1 MTAAESTTSDS
12 GFQVPAQ
19 LFNEA
24 AAATGIG
31 SMPGTSVR
39 EATAVIFGESDLP
52 YVPELPGRGPG
63 SDMIGRTMSRLALVD
78 PAFSVSTTPS
88 GWRLAD
94 RPGRDVR
101 RALSWWGED
110 LDAVQEQAVGFAG
123 SLKVQLAGPLTVAA
137 SVELVSGEKVLRDQ
151 GARRDIGAATAEAA
165 AVLVAD
171 LRGRVPQAHVI
182 VQLDEPGLAAVIN
195 GSVPTASGLT
205 KYRPVELAE
214 VESLL
219 SDLVKSLHGVGASVL
234 VHSCAPKPPFE
245 LWRRAG
251 FDGIS
256 FDAALIT
263 DADYDHLGA
272 AIDRGTKLVLGVV
285 PTNARPDSQAALAQV
300 SHLQRE
306 LSFDDATWLPN
317 IAVSPS
323 CGLATLPQSVARASI
338 DAVHEVARS
347 LRGVTA
353 SSDRDSA

>member
-1 MTAAESTTSDS
+1 MTAAESTTS
-12 GFQVPAQ
+12 GNGVQVPAQ

-31 SMPGTSVR
+31 SMPGTSVT
-39 EATAVIFGESDLP
+39 ESAAIVFGESDLP
-52 YVPELPGRGPG
+52 YVPELPARGPG

-88 GWRLAD
+88 GWRLSD

-110 LDAVQEQAVGFAG
+110 LDAVQEQATGFAG
-123 SLKVQLAGPLTVAA
+123 SLKVQLAGPLTMAA
-137 SVELVSGEKVLRDQ
+137 SVELVSGEKVLRDE
-151 GARRDIGAATAEAA
+151 GARRDVAAATAEAA
-165 AVLVAD
+165 VALIAE
-171 LRGRVPQAHVI
+171 LRSRVSQAHIV
-182 VQLDEPGLAAVIN
+182 VQLDEPGLAAVLN

-219 SDLVKSLHGVGASVL
+219 GHLVKSIHAAGASVL
-234 VHSCAPKPPFE
+234 VHSCAPKPPFQ

-251 FDGIS
+251 FDAIS
-256 FDAALIT
+256 FDAALINE
-263 DADYDHLGA
+263 ADYDHLGA

-285 PTNARPDSQAALAQV
+285 PTNARPDSQAALARV
-300 SHLQRE
+300 TELQRE
-306 LSFDDATWLPN
+306 LSFDDAAWLPN
-317 IAVSPS
+317 IAVSAS
-323 CGLATLPQSVARASI
+323 CGLATLPQSVARATI
-338 DAVHEVARS
+338 DAVHQVARS

-353 SSDRDSA
+353 TADRDSA